1 MLISDRNLGIMFS
14 LASALCFASLN
25 FLVKVTST
33 HIPASEIMTAR
44 CIAGLLFLTPFVLKD
59 IPQLIKPN
67 SLMLWVRFIGGSI
80 ALFALFQNIQLS
92 GVGVATALSNLAA
105 VFVVAMSAI
114 ILGEKITFKDS
125 VGIALVL
132 GGAFVLQ
139 SPFGQNLGSKTIF
152 LGIMGS
158 FFGGVGMVALKI
170 AAGQTSQY
178 LIVWGFCIFAGLL
191 SLIIPDSPWITP
203 SYSDLGLLSLTGIL
217 GVLGQVLMT
226 KAYAYLPASLAS
238 TINLSAMVWS
248 ITFES
253 IYFKTI
259 PNPLSIVSYF
269 LIIIGLIVVQYHIDQ
284 EVEVKEVAVSQT

>member
-1 MLISDRNLGIMFS
+1 MSGNSRNLGIIFS

-25 FLVKVTST
+25 FLVKVTSS
-33 HIPASEIMTAR
+33 HVPASEIMIAR
-44 CIAGLLFLTPFVLKD
+44 CIAGFFFLTPFVLKD

-80 ALFALFQNIQLS
+80 ALFALFENIQLS

-114 ILGEKITFKDS
+114 ILGEKIAFKD
-125 VGIALVL
+125 GIGITLVL
-132 GGAFVLQ
+132 GGAFLLQ
-139 SPFGQNLGSKTIF
+139 SPFGQNLGSKSIF
-152 LGIMGS
+152 LGIFGS
-158 FFGGVGMVALKI
+158 FFGGVGMIALKI
-170 AAGQTSQY
+170 AAGQCSQY

-191 SLIIPDSPWITP
+191 SLIIPDSPWIMP
-203 SYSDLGLLSLTGIL
+203 SSGDFGLLCLTGTF

-226 KAYAYLPASLAS
+226 KAYAHLPASLAS

-253 IYFKTI
+253 IYFKTF
-259 PNPLSIVSYF
+259 PNTLSIVSYF
-269 LIIIGLIVVQYHIDQ
+269 LIIIGLIVVQYHVDR
-284 EVEVKEVAVSQT
+284 EVNLEEAAISQT